1 MSDTGYVVGQKEAAD
16 FLKVSTKSISRYRKR
31 GLPFKL
37 ILNPITGKQEVRFS
51 YADLERWDEGRQ
63 LLATYPRDG
72 EETAAA
78 RPVKPGPTSSA
89 TPAGGGFLDDLLVA
103 YKDQIEMLRQQL
115 ENMREQLA
123 RRDRQID
130 DLMRLMVGLR
140 LEYKPEPPMDNR
152 FEAMEP
158 PQPAAETSQVP
169 NTALAKAMAVAE
181 ASDAL
186 YTVVHLSD
194 FDVQTVEPVPVA
206 SGAAVPA
213 PTASLAVG
221 TTASAP
227 VSPAQP
233 GKQISR
239 AQLAATIRRFRQK
252 GKSYEEIA
260 QGLNQI
266 QVATL
271 SGHAVWTAVEV
282 QSLLPGLVNDG
293 EFTPASG
300 RNGA

>member
-31 GLPFKL
+31 GLPYKL
-37 ILNPITGKQEVRFS
+37 ILNPVTGKQEVRFS

-72 EETAAA
+72 EEPAAA
-78 RPVKPGPTSSA
+78 ATRPVK
-89 TPAGGGFLDDLLVA
+89 AGAASVTAASGEGFLDDLLIA

-115 ENMREQLA
+115 EDMREQLA
-123 RRDRQID
+123 RRDRQIN

-140 LEYKPEPPMDNR
+140 LEYKPELPTDGRFDAMDTPR
-152 FEAMEP
+152 PTADI
-158 PQPAAETSQVP
+158 PQVTH
-169 NTALAKAMAVAE
+169 TALANAMAAAE
-181 ASDAL
+181 SADSL

-194 FDVQTVEPVPVA
+194 FDVQTTEPVPPAPVA
-206 SGAAVPA
+206 TRPA
-213 PTASLAVG
+213 PTAGPA
-221 TTASAP
+221 A
-227 VSPAQP
+227 SPAQP
-233 GKQISR
+233 GKQFSR
-239 AQLAATIRRFRQK
+239 EQLATTILRFRQK

-271 SGHAVWTAVEV
+271 SGHAVWTAIEV
-282 QSLLPGLVNDG
+282 QSLLPGLVNEG
-293 EFTPASG
+293 GLYPSLE